1 MENIMEDKPQS
12 KFWIVLI
19 VAIISLACITCVV
32 IIVFGTPF
40 ANKLADRYFE
50 PDEANDLVLSFDGTF
65 DGADGEMGYGYGLS
79 FVPGH
84 KGKAI
89 LFDDED
95 TLYYASDNNIN
106 PQQGVIEFWIKP
118 EWNGNDNQ
126 SYVFFEIGDS
136 WFNRFRIIKDGA
148 NNFRFMVWSTKIE
161 YDAACDV
168 SSWMA
173 NEWHQVRV
181 TWQNDIISINL
192 DGTLCDTQTFVVMPG
207 SLSSRLYIGSSA
219 SQDLQ
224 AQSVIDEFK
233 IYSQP

>member
-1 MENIMEDKPQS
+1 MEDKPQS

-19 VAIISLACITCVV
+19 VAIISMACITCVV

-118 EWNGNDNQ
+118 EWNGIT
-126 SYVFFEIGDS
+126 FAS
-136 WFNRFRIIKDGA
+136 WSGVQKS
-148 NNFRFMVWSTKIE
+148 STMLP
-161 YDAACDV
+161 V
-168 SSWMA
+168 MLVVGWPMS
-173 NEWHQVRV
+173 
-181 TWQNDIISINL
+181 
-192 DGTLCDTQTFVVMPG
+192 GTK
-207 SLSSRLYIGSSA
+207 S
-219 SQDLQ
+219 
-224 AQSVIDEFK
+224 E
-233 IYSQP
+233 